1 MNSLKDIKWYAT
13 VKVKMISWLIF
24 TMSAITII
32 LGMLSFDYIKDIET
46 NKLTQFANLTADRV
60 AKSLET
66 PMWNI
71 DREQV
76 NDLLIT
82 ELELSMIV
90 GIVVNDQGNQG
101 VMAAKSR
108 DQTNQIIDYS
118 GSFDPLN
125 IQITRNIVREGTKIG
140 SLAIY
145 VTRDEL
151 NKTLS
156 QFAIGIMALILVL
169 AITIFTI
176 MNILLSGIVI
186 KPLIKLAATADAISL
201 GKLDQSFQV
210 NSKDEIGFLADSF
223 KKMQVSLRIAM
234 KRISRNAELTKAQP
248 AAKSTFNQ
256 ELISSFVQQI
266 KHEGRLPSLKSIF
279 TVASKAN
286 TVPDDLVAAA
296 WQEWNRQV
304 RS

>member
-1 MNSLKDIKWYAT
+1 MNNLKDIKWYAT
-13 VKVKMISWLIF
+13 VKVKMISLLIF
-24 TMSAITII
+24 TMSVVTII
-32 LGMLSFDYIKDIET
+32 VGVLSYNYIKDIET

-82 ELELSMIV
+82 ELGLSTIV

-118 GSFDPLN
+118 GSFNPLN
-125 IQITRNIVREGTKIG
+125 IQITRKIVRAGTSIG
-140 SLAIY
+140 SLIIY

-151 NKTLS
+151 NEALS
-156 QFAIGIMALILVL
+156 QFALGIIALIIIL
-169 AITIFTI
+169 AIAIFII
-176 MNILLSGIVI
+176 MNILLSSIVI
-186 KPLIKLAATADAISL
+186 KPLIQLAATADAISL
-201 GKLDQSFQV
+201 GKLEQSFQV
-210 NSKDEIGFLADSF
+210 NSEDEIGFLADSF

-234 KRISRNAELTKAQP
+234 KRISRNAELAKAQP
-248 AAKSTFNQ
+248 VLQSAFNQ
-256 ELISSFVQQI
+256 ELITSFVRQI
-266 KHEGRLPSLKSIF
+266 NNEGKLPSLTSIF
-279 TVASKAN
+279 NVASKAN
-286 TVPDDLVAAA
+286 TIPDDLIAAA
-296 WQEWNRQV
+296 WQEWNKGDR
-304 RS
+304 

>member
-1 MNSLKDIKWYAT
+1 MNNLKDIKWYAT
-13 VKVKMISWLIF
+13 VKVKMISLLIF
-24 TMSAITII
+24 TMSAVTIVVGI
-32 LGMLSFDYIKDIET
+32 LSYNYIKEIET

-60 AKSLET
+60 SKSLET

-82 ELELSMIV
+82 ELGLSTIV
-90 GIVVNDQGNQG
+90 GIVVNDQGDQG

-125 IQITRNIVREGTKIG
+125 IQITRNIVREGTIIG

-151 NKTLS
+151 NNALS
-156 QFAIGIMALILVL
+156 QFAIGIIALIIIL
-169 AITIFTI
+169 AIAIFII
-176 MNILLSGIVI
+176 MNILLSSIVI

-234 KRISRNAELTKAQP
+234 KRISKNSELAQ
-248 AAKSTFNQ
+248 KSTFNQ
-256 ELISSFVQQI
+256 ELIANFVQQI
-266 KHEGRLPSLKSIF
+266 KNEGKLPSLKSIF
-279 TVASKAN
+279 KVASKAN
-286 TVPDDLVAAA
+286 TIPDDLVAAA
-296 WQEWNRQV
+296 WKEWNK
-304 RS
+304 

>member
-1 MNSLKDIKWYAT
+1 MNNLKDIKWYAT
-13 VKVKMISWLIF
+13 FKVKMISLLIF
-24 TMSAITII
+24 TMSAVTIVVGI
-32 LGMLSFDYIKDIET
+32 LSYNYIKDIET

-60 AKSLET
+60 SKSLET

-82 ELELSMIV
+82 ELGLSTIV
-90 GIVVNDQGNQG
+90 GIVVNDQADQG

-125 IQITRNIVREGTKIG
+125 IQITRNIVREGTIIG

-151 NKTLS
+151 NNSLS
-156 QFAIGIMALILVL
+156 QFALGIIALIIIL
-169 AITIFTI
+169 AIAIFII
-176 MNILLSGIVI
+176 MNILLSSIVI

-234 KRISRNAELTKAQP
+234 KRISKNSEPAKAHP
-248 AAKSTFNQ
+248 AQKSTFNQ
-256 ELISSFVQQI
+256 ELIASFVQQI
-266 KHEGRLPSLKSIF
+266 KNEGKLPSLKSIF
-279 TVASKAN
+279 KVASKAN
-286 TVPDDLVAAA
+286 TIPDDLVAAA
-296 WQEWNRQV
+296 WEEWNKQGR
-304 RS
+304 

>member
-1 MNSLKDIKWYAT
+1 MNNLKDIKWYAT
-13 VKVKMISWLIF
+13 VKVKMISLLIF
-24 TMSAITII
+24 TMSAVTIVVGI
-32 LGMLSFDYIKDIET
+32 LSYNYIKEIET

-60 AKSLET
+60 SKSLET

-82 ELELSMIV
+82 ELGLSTIV
-90 GIVVNDQGNQG
+90 GIVVNDQGDQG

-125 IQITRNIVREGTKIG
+125 IQIKRNIVREGTIIG

-151 NKTLS
+151 NNALS
-156 QFAIGIMALILVL
+156 QFAIGIIALIIIL
-169 AITIFTI
+169 AIAIFII
-176 MNILLSGIVI
+176 MNILLSSIVI

-234 KRISRNAELTKAQP
+234 KRISKNSELAQ
-248 AAKSTFNQ
+248 KSTFNQ
-256 ELISSFVQQI
+256 ELIANFVQQI
-266 KHEGRLPSLKSIF
+266 KNEGKLPSLKSIF
-279 TVASKAN
+279 KVASKAN
-286 TVPDDLVAAA
+286 TIPDDLVAAA
-296 WQEWNRQV
+296 WKEWNK
-304 RS
+304 

>member
-1 MNSLKDIKWYAT
+1 MNNLKDIKWYAT
-13 VKVKMISWLIF
+13 VKVKMISLLIF
-24 TMSAITII
+24 TMSVVTII
-32 LGMLSFDYIKDIET
+32 VGILSYNYIKDIET

-82 ELELSMIV
+82 ELGLSTIV

-118 GSFDPLN
+118 GSFNPLN
-125 IQITRNIVREGTKIG
+125 IQITRKIVREGTSIG
-140 SLAIY
+140 SLILY

-151 NKTLS
+151 SEALS
-156 QFAIGIMALILVL
+156 QFALGIIALIIIL
-169 AITIFTI
+169 AIAIFII
-176 MNILLSGIVI
+176 MNILLSSIVI
-186 KPLIKLAATADAISL
+186 KPLIQLAATADAISL
-201 GKLDQSFQV
+201 GKLEQSFQV
-210 NSKDEIGFLADSF
+210 NSQDEIGFLADSF

-234 KRISRNAELTKAQP
+234 KRISRNAELAKAQP
-248 AAKSTFNQ
+248 VLKSTFSQ
-256 ELISSFVQQI
+256 ELITSFVRQI
-266 KHEGRLPSLKSIF
+266 NNEGKLPSLKSIF
-279 TVASKAN
+279 KIASKAN
-286 TVPDDLVAAA
+286 TIPDDLVAAA
-296 WQEWNRQV
+296 WQEWNK
-304 RS
+304 